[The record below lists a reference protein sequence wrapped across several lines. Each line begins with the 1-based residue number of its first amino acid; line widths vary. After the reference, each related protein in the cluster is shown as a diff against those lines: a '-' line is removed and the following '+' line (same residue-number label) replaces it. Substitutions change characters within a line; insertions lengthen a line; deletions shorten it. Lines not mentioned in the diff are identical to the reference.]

1 MLLTCS
7 SSPAGASKEE
17 KRRKSKAGGASGLP
31 KRKASYTQ
39 KDLED
44 FIDTAPNGDD
54 DDDDDDIDLADLS
67 SDDDDKLETKDN
79 AAASARR
86 KSLNDDDNSWMGEKI
101 EGPKT
106 FDSGIVSKPRL
117 NFGAA
122 IKVFSSSLLSL
133 GAPSLTSICVR
144 SKSVKDWS
152 FSVLYSNFNIENICT
167 SICAC
172 MGTDRIMVVKDGAT
186 KRLRNF

>member
-1 MLLTCS
+1 M
-7 SSPAGASKEE
+7 KEE

-44 FIDTAPNGDD
+44 FIDTSPNGE

-67 SDDDDKLETKDN
+67 SDDDKPETKDN
-79 AAASARR
+79 AAAESRR
-86 KSLNDDDNSWMGEKI
+86 QSLNDDDDSWMGEKV

-122 IKVFSSSLLSL
+122 IKVISSSSHYFVPLSL
-133 GAPSLTSICVR
+133 S
-144 SKSVKDWS
+144 
-152 FSVLYSNFNIENICT
+152 
-167 SICAC
+167 
-172 MGTDRIMVVKDGAT
+172 
-186 KRLRNF
+186 